1 MDKNSA
7 RASEG
12 VAVAVL
18 VVAGIV
24 GLLGYRSCMAM
35 KMDPASARRL
45 ATITL
50 PGGVSFQAQQDAF
63 LYNLAHFLADTA
75 DTSVPKTFIFD
86 ELNFDSGATTL
97 TAASGETVTRLTSVL
112 AAYPAVNVLLVG
124 YADSTGDLAAN
135 RALSLARAKTVA
147 ELLARN
153 GVAPGRMGTDGKGE
167 ENPVASNETEEGR
180 ARNRRLELVV
190 TKK

>member
-1 MDKNSA
+1 
-7 RASEG
+7 
-12 VAVAVL
+12 
-18 VVAGIV
+18 
-24 GLLGYRSCMAM
+24 
-35 KMDPASARRL
+35 
-45 ATITL
+45 TL

-63 LYNLAHFLADTA
+63 LYNLASFLANTA
-75 DTSVPKTFIFD
+75 DTSVPKTFIFED
-86 ELNFDSGATTL
+86 LNFDSGTTTL
-97 TAASGETVTRLTSVL
+97 TAASGETVTHLTSVL

-153 GVAPGRMGTDGKGE
+153 GVAPARMGTDGKGE
-167 ENPVASNETEEGR
+167 ENPVASNETEDGR